1 MNFAKLHA
9 LGNDFLVTED
19 NESIKEGDL
28 TDLARRLCDRHTG
41 LGADGLIIYKI
52 IAPGDSL
59 VNFRI
64 FNADGSEAEI
74 SGNGLR
80 CAATYLFYHQK
91 LRGTIVNFETVAG
104 KRLCELINK
113 DKNRSEI
120 KIEMGEPRFSS
131 RDIPFDDGQD
141 HSSIVDYPLSI
152 NRKIYYI
159 TCVSVGNPHCDI
171 FVERFFPARIEW
183 HQVGRE
189 LESHPFFPHRTNV
202 EFIRVLNRKEIEVLF
217 WERGVG
223 ETLSS
228 GSGSCAAAVASILK
242 GLTDRKVKVWTSMG
256 SVIVEWE
263 KEKVFQIGPAE
274 LISEN
279 TIRLQTWSIWLSRL
293 LDLDLLRVR
302 LLIVF
307 FLSGLSLT

>member
-19 NESIKEGDL
+19 DASIKEVEL
-28 TDLARRLCDRHTG
+28 SETARRLCDRHTG
-41 LGADGLIIYKI
+41 PGADGLIIYKI
-52 IAPGDSL
+52 IAPTE
-59 VNFRI
+59 NRATFRI

-80 CAATYLFYHQK
+80 CAAAYLFYHQQVP
-91 LRGTIVNFETVAG
+91 GTVVNFETVAG
-104 KRLCELINK
+104 KRICELIGK
-113 DKNRSEI
+113 KKNFLEI
-120 KIEMGEPRFSS
+120 KIEMGEPKFSS
-131 RDIPFDDGQD
+131 RDIPFDDGQE

-152 NRKIYYI
+152 NRKVYYI

-171 FVERFFPARIEW
+171 FVERFLPARIEW
-183 HQVGRE
+183 HQVGQE
-189 LESHPFFPHRTNV
+189 VENHPFFPHRTNV
-202 EFIRVLNRKEIEVLF
+202 EFIRVINRQEIEVLF

-242 GLTDRKVKVWTSMG
+242 GLTDRRVKVWTSMG

-263 KEKVFQIGPAE
+263 KDKVFQTGPAE
-274 LISEN
+274 LIFEG
-279 TIRLQTWSIWLSRL
+279 R
-293 LDLDLLRVR
+293 
-302 LLIVF
+302 
-307 FLSGLSLT
+307 SLV

>member
-19 NESIKEGDL
+19 DASIKEVGL
-28 TDLARRLCDRHTG
+28 SETARRLCDRHTG
-41 LGADGLIIYKI
+41 PGADGLIIYKI
-52 IAPGDSL
+52 IAPTE
-59 VNFRI
+59 NRATFRI

-80 CAATYLFYHQK
+80 CAAAYLFYHQQVP
-91 LRGTIVNFETVAG
+91 GTVVNFETVAG
-104 KRLCELINK
+104 KRICELIGQK
-113 DKNRSEI
+113 KNLLEI
-120 KIEMGEPRFSS
+120 KIEMGEPKFSS
-131 RDIPFDDGQD
+131 RDIPFDDGQE

-152 NRKIYYI
+152 NRKVYYI

-171 FVERFFPARIEW
+171 FVERFLPARIEW
-183 HQVGRE
+183 HQVGQE
-189 LESHPFFPHRTNV
+189 VENHPFFPHRTNV
-202 EFIRVLNRKEIEVLF
+202 EFIRVINRQEIEVLF

-242 GLTDRKVKVWTSMG
+242 GLTDRRVKVWTSMG

-263 KEKVFQIGPAE
+263 KDKVFQTGPAE
-274 LISEN
+274 LIFEG
-279 TIRLQTWSIWLSRL
+279 R
-293 LDLDLLRVR
+293 
-302 LLIVF
+302 
-307 FLSGLSLT
+307 SLV